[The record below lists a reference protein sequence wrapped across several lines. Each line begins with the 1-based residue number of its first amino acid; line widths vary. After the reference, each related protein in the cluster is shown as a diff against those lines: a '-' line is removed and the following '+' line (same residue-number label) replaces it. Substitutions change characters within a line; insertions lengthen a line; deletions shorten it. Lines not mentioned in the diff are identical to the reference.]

1 MHEADDKLM
10 RVVIVHNSGAGEN
23 QYDCDSLV
31 RLIRRAGHEVAYFSS
46 KDAAWKGAVDGF
58 AEVVAVAGGDGT
70 VEQVATAIAERHLPI
85 AVLPLGTANNI
96 SRALGQA
103 NVAFEDLVASWADA
117 WRQPFDIG
125 LARGPWGTFRF
136 LESVGA
142 GLLAES
148 MADIKEGRADDI
160 RQAKDADGRMA
171 AALGL
176 FHRRLGRMVA
186 MRFNLSLDGRDHSG
200 DYLLLEVLTFGAA
213 GPNLHLAPHAE
224 LSDGLL
230 DVVLVDEHH
239 RRDLADHLS
248 LSRMDPVRTSTL
260 PVYQGRHITLS
271 CGRCHLHLDDEVW
284 TGQRAGE
291 DPIVI
296 DLIVEPQAQT
306 FLVPRASVRPNAR

>member
-1 MHEADDKLM
+1 MEG
-10 RVVIVHNSGAGEN
+10 S
-23 QYDCDSLV
+23 
-31 RLIRRAGHEVAYFSS
+31 RRRSRGGL
-46 KDAAWKGAVDGF
+46 AA
-58 AEVVAVAGGDGT
+58 AGGDGT
-70 VEQVATAIAERHLPI
+70 VEEVARAIAGRQLPI

-103 NVAFEDLVASWADA
+103 NVPFEDLVAGWADA

-136 LESVGA
+136 LEGVGA
-142 GLLAES
+142 GLLADG
-148 MADIKEGRADDI
+148 MAEIKEGRADYI
-160 RQAKDADGRMA
+160 RQANDADGRMA

-176 FHRRLGRMVA
+176 FHRLLGRMAA

-200 DYLLLEVLTFGAA
+200 EYLLLEVLNFGAA
-213 GPNLHLAPHAE
+213 GPNLRLAPHAE
-224 LSDGLL
+224 PSDGLL

-239 RRDLADHLS
+239 RRDLADRLS
-248 LSRMDPVRTSTL
+248 LSRIDPVRTPAL

-271 CGRCHLHLDDEVW
+271 CGSCNLHLDDTVW

-296 DLIVEPQAQT
+296 DLVVEPQALT